1 MSLGNLLRWLASYK
15 RPLFACV
22 AVCVTL
28 GSVALYAYFIRTLPP
43 LPRAENLLEVAKGKF
58 DIEITLTFDAEADK
72 AFLLEPTSVEVSL
85 EGEPIL
91 QETQNFRAGHPVVAE
106 NVPGVKVGDND
117 FHVAV
122 YSGDAARNLTNAAD
136 SESDAFSLGFDQPSD
151 EEDYA
156 VARAVRVRILR
167 DGLPIAEQTLWSD
180 PGKPVEGQV
189 LVTVPTKEAHGHT
202 YDH

>member
-1 MSLGNLLRWLASYK
+1 MSLCNLLRWLASYK

-136 SESDAFSLGFDQPSD
+136 SESDSH
-151 EEDYA
+151 
-156 VARAVRVRILR
+156 
-167 DGLPIAEQTLWSD
+167 
-180 PGKPVEGQV
+180 
-189 LVTVPTKEAHGHT
+189 PTKKTTPWLVLCECAFFGMGSLSRSKLCGRT
-202 YDH
+202 LANRSKAKCW